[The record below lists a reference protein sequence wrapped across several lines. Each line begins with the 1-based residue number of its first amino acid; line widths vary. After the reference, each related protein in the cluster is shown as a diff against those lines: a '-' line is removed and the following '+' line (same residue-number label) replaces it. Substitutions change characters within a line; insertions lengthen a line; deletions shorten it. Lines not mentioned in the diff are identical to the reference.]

1 MNPLFDRNALSVK
14 PLAARKNKLD
24 IRRDAVDP
32 DAFRPALDHAA
43 ATDVRRA
50 ADDIRAARA
59 RGAPVILAFG
69 AHSIKNGLSRVMIR
83 LMRGGWVTHF
93 ATNGAGVI
101 HDWEFAY
108 QGCSGEDVQRY
119 AAEGQFG
126 LWEETGLYLNL
137 AIAVG
142 AWRGLGYGESVGA
155 LVAEDGLAIPSPEEL
170 RAAMQLG
177 AQASPPAGDS
187 ANALGRTAAAA
198 DLLGL
203 LYRLQPGPGGQTAW
217 RNPPEGG
224 TTNGGRTR
232 GALCLPVPHPFKEYG
247 LQAAAYT
254 AGMPFTAHPMI
265 GHDIIYTH
273 PLSSGAAIGRTA
285 ERDFLAFTH
294 SVSRLQGGV
303 YLSVGSAV
311 MSPMIFEK
319 ALSMA
324 RNVARQRGQT
334 IDDFAVHV
342 VDLAKA
348 AWDWRRDGEPPQ
360 DNPAYYLRFC
370 KTFSRM
376 GGRLTYTSCDN
387 RSYLTALLQELEQRK
402 PFSHTFKSVRK

>member
-1 MNPLFDRNALSVK
+1 MNPLFDRCALTVK
-14 PLAARKNKLD
+14 PLAERKNKLD
-24 IRRDAVDP
+24 IRRDAIDP
-32 DAFRPALDHAA
+32 DAFRPALDAGA

-59 RGAPVILAFG
+59 RNAPVVLAFG
-69 AHSIKNGLSRVMIR
+69 AHAIKNGLSRVMIQ

-108 QGCSGEDVQRY
+108 QGRSGEDVQRY

-126 LWEETGLYLNL
+126 LWQETGTYLNL

-142 AWRGLGYGESVGA
+142 AYRGLGYGESVGA
-155 LVAEDGLAIPSPEEL
+155 LVADDGLALPTPDER
-170 RAAMQLG
+170 RAAVAAG
-177 AQASPPAGDS
+177 AAPGADE
-187 ANALGRTAAAA
+187 ACLTRAAAAA
-198 DLLGL
+198 DLTAL
-203 LYRLQPGPGGQTAW
+203 LARAQVPQ
-217 RNPPEGG
+217 
-224 TTNGGRTR
+224 
-232 GALCLPVPHPFKEYG
+232 GAFLPVAHPFKAYG

-254 AGMPFTAHPMI
+254 AGVPFTAHPMI

-273 PLSSGAAIGRTA
+273 PLNCCAAIGRTA
-285 ERDFLAFTH
+285 ERDFLAFVH
-294 SVSRLQGGV
+294 SISRLQGGV

-324 RNVARQRGQT
+324 RNAARAHGRA
-334 IDDFAVHV
+334 IDDFALHV
-342 VDLAKA
+342 VDLAQA
-348 AWDWRRDGEPPQ
+348 AWDWQRDGEPPQ

-376 GGRLTYTSCDN
+376 GGRLTYTSSDN
-387 RSYLTALLQELEQRK
+387 RDYLAALLHELETGAKDASFPSR
-402 PFSHTFKSVRK
+402 

>member
-1 MNPLFDRNALSVK
+1 MNLLFDRCALTVK
-14 PLAARKNKLD
+14 PLAERKNKLD
-24 IRRDAVDP
+24 IRRDAIDP
-32 DAFRPALDHAA
+32 DACRPVLPPPA

-59 RGAPVILAFG
+59 RDAPVVLAFG
-69 AHSIKNGLSRVMIR
+69 AHAIKNGLSRVMIR
-83 LMRGGWVTHF
+83 LMQGGWITHF

-101 HDWEFAY
+101 HDREFAY
-108 QGCSGEDVQRY
+108 QGRSGEDVQRY

-126 LWEETGLYLNL
+126 LWQETGTYLNL

-142 AWRGLGYGESVGA
+142 AYRGLGYGESVGE
-155 LVAEDGLAIPSPEEL
+155 LVADDGLALPPPDER
-170 RAAMQLG
+170 RAAVAAG
-177 AQASPPAGDS
+177 AAPDADGPCLAR
-187 ANALGRTAAAA
+187 AAAAA
-198 DLLGL
+198 DLTAL
-203 LYRLQPGPGGQTAW
+203 LARAHMPQAASRGTAPPW
-217 RNPPEGG
+217 RGDLLARAHMPQ
-224 TTNGGRTR
+224 
-232 GALCLPVPHPFKEYG
+232 GAFLPVAHPFKAYG

-254 AGMPFTAHPMI
+254 AGVPFTAHPMI

-273 PLSSGAAIGRTA
+273 PLNCCAAIGRTA
-285 ERDFLAFTH
+285 ERDFLAFVH

-324 RNVARQRGQT
+324 RNAARAHGGA
-334 IDDFAVHV
+334 IDDFALHV
-342 VDLAKA
+342 VDLAEA

-376 GGRLTYTSCDN
+376 GGRLTYTSSDN
-387 RSYLTALLQELEQRK
+387 RDYLAALLHELE
-402 PFSHTFKSVRK
+402 TGAGDASVQPR